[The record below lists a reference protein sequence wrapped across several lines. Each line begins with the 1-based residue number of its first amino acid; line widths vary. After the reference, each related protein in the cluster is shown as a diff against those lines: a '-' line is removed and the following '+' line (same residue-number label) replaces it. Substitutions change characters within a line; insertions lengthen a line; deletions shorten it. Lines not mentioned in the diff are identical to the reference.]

1 MAIVLNAASRNSRK
15 IFQKSL
21 QSSVSNDIIIN
32 ILLLLPE
39 RRGPKSKGGGDFVN
53 AYEVMYIVKPVED
66 EACEAVVAKFE
77 KLITA
82 NGGNVEKTDRWG
94 KRRLA
99 YEIQDLNEGIY
110 VLVTFQADAAAVKEL
125 DRVMKITDEVLRH
138 MIIRKGE

>member
-1 MAIVLNAASRNSRK
+1 MNN
-15 IFQKSL
+15 
-21 QSSVSNDIIIN
+21 
-32 ILLLLPE
+32 
-39 RRGPKSKGGGDFVN
+39 
-53 AYEVMYIVKPVED
+53 YEVMYIVKPVEE
-66 EACEAVVAKFE
+66 EAFEALGAKFDN
-77 KLITA
+77 LINN
-82 NGGNVEKTDRWG
+82 NGGTVEKTDRWG